1 MDAAP
6 SEDAATQ
13 SVFLMDLDNE
23 TISLAL
29 DSLAAH
35 DQARAAATCKLF
47 ALLVH
52 EKQKDETFLVS
63 AVTNSVEET
72 RDVLAPKLTAPPT
85 SGVIFSNEIGAARRT
100 AIKALVR
107 SLPPH
112 SRIIGAEVNTLVGM
126 HDGELAI
133 EDHSGFALSL
143 GAFPEAQTGS
153 FFAKPAN
160 PGEALQSAAL
170 REQLTAQGCLE
181 PGWKVIVLIVA
192 GRVAGFEAALREVQA
207 ANPEAAIIG
216 GVATGSWL
224 LHAHAHKVEY
234 VRSGVVGLMYK
245 GNVPLKALVCK
256 HTARPKLMEAKRQ
269 LEEEGKELLGGLM
282 FTCTA
287 RDESQD
293 AKDFASAFPR
303 CPIVGMPSGG
313 EIGPSASRGRRG
325 GNNGSGATQVG
336 HVEMQGFTSVYGLF
350 AVPIKERPPV
360 DVNYE
365 DVAAAW
371 KEGRERPAAMEL
383 AAAAATAAEVAAS
396 EGPDDAEEDD
406 EEEEEE
412 DDEDE
417 YDEEEEDYDEDDEDF
432 DQDEFDDDAEDFFGG
447 DGEEEEEED
456 EDEEDKEAP
465 MAVS

>member
-269 LEEEGKELLGGLM
+269 FEEEGKELLGGLM

-371 KEGRERPAAMEL
+371 KEGREKPAAMEL

-396 EGPDDAEEDD
+396 EGPDDAEDDD

-447 DGEEEEEED
+447 DGEEEEED
-456 EDEEDKEAP
+456 EDDEDKEAP